1 MVTSEEPESRIRI
14 IGRLLQRAE
23 YLGWRSYNLERLEAM
38 TDEQLRA
45 TDELMAKEAK
55 ARQRSR

>member
-1 MVTSEEPESRIRI
+1 MSDQPESRVRLIA
-14 IGRLLQRAE
+14 RLLQRAQ

-55 ARQRSR
+55 ARHRSQ